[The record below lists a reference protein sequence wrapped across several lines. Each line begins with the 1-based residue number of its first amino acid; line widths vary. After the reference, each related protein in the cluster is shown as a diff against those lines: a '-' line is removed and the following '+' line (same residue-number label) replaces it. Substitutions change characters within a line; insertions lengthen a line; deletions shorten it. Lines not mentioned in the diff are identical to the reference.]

1 MSLSRLQ
8 GDAYSRALEAVADG
22 QRTATTVGGGL
33 LVTAILGP
41 PGELRAVTSEATV
54 VHPPRARADVH
65 LGLAVQDTI
74 DGRFVPG
81 LDVVVTLERVGA
93 EVLTTQAPLLW
104 HPALHH
110 YGADLA
116 LGETA
121 HYDVRLRILGPAWSR
136 LPAGHEPRFPG
147 RADLLMTGLLIDPRA
162 FRRLP
167 RPAAPRG

>member
-8 GDAYSRALEAVADG
+8 GDAYTRTLGALSAG
-22 QRTATTVGGGL
+22 QRTVTTVGGGL
-33 LVTAILGP
+33 LVTALLGP
-41 PGELRAVTSEATV
+41 PGELRAVTRDATV
-54 VHPPRARADVH
+54 VRAPSPGADVH

-110 YGADLA
+110 YGADVA

-121 HYDVRLRILGPAWSR
+121 HYDVRLRILGPTWSR

-147 RADLLMTGLLIDPRA
+147 RADLLLTGLLIDARA
-162 FRRLP
+162 YRRLP
-167 RPAAPRG
+167 RPPAPSR